1 MPRGVTAG
9 IMTRPRGKRH
19 DMCANCR
26 LLWVLGTEDWVWY
39 GFIGS
44 LGGGFGWVLVKLN
57 TDRGAEAEVAVTLHE
72 SGPRPSARR
81 SRPVAR
87 SRRDHV

>member
-26 LLWVLGTEDWVWY
+26 LLWVLGIGDWVWY

-57 TDRGAEAEVAVTLHE
+57 TDRGAEAEVAVALRAVL
-72 SGPRPSARR
+72 GRR
-81 SRPVAR
+81 RVAVAR
-87 SRRDHV
+87 SRHTGPCIE